1 VAVRVKPA
9 VILVIP
15 GVLLFLPSAYAAN
28 VERYPPS
35 DAKGVQCVGTAT
47 RKLCIGESEEKMYRV
62 MGKGHEVGSWTDE
75 ARGESIRVFE
85 VNRGTAGCWIR
96 LLQSTA
102 RITSIH
108 CAEIEK

>member
-1 VAVRVKPA
+1 MKSA
-9 VILVIP
+9 VILVIA
-15 GVLLFLPSAYAAN
+15 GALLFLSSAHAAN

-35 DAKGVQCVGTAT
+35 DAKAVQCMGTAT

-62 MGKGHEVGSWTDE
+62 MGRGHEVGSWTDE
-75 ARGESIRVFE
+75 ARGEFIRVFE
-85 VNRGTAGCWIR
+85 VNRGAAGCWIR